1 MHYCKGLMVYNI
13 AMPKRQV
20 LTGKQIEKIQLL
32 RLRNFSYN
40 EITIK
45 LSISQHLVRKYCSHI
60 KPIKEELKFSKAIKV
75 GRYDYKF
82 NEPVA
87 QGKMYVDYF
96 KKKI

>member
-1 MHYCKGLMVYNI
+1 
-13 AMPKRQV
+13 MPKRQV

-32 RLRNFSYN
+32 RLRKFSYK

-45 LSISQHLVRKYCSHI
+45 LSISQHIVRKYCSHI
-60 KPIKEELKFSKAIKV
+60 KIPKESNKIIKPPRKV
-75 GRYDYKF
+75 NKYDYKF